1 MRAALLILGASVTI
15 VLAGC
20 SAGPGAVSEEGG
32 PLRVTTTTTMLTDLV
47 TEVGGDDVEVTGLMG
62 PGVDPHLYEASQG
75 DIGALTEADVI
86 VYQGLFLEGAME
98 DVLERTAHST
108 PTVRVTD
115 ALAEE
120 DLLASQDYGD
130 QFDPHVWHDPVL
142 WEQVVEPVVEQLSG
156 LRPESAAEFEAN
168 GTAYRQQ
175 IADAHADAVQR
186 LAAVPE
192 DQRVLVTGHDAFR
205 YLGLRY
211 GFEVRGLQGIS
222 TEAEAGAGD
231 VSELAGFLV
240 DNEVPAV
247 FTESSVPRANLE
259 AVRAACRAQ
268 GWDLALPEGE
278 LFSDAMGD
286 AGTPEGT
293 YPGMIRANADLIAGA
308 LTSGGA

>member
-1 MRAALLILGASVTI
+1 MRGALSILGATVTI

-20 SAGPGAVSEEGG
+20 SAGPAAGGEGG
-32 PLRVTTTTTMLTDLV
+32 LLRVTTTTTMLTDLV

-98 DVLERTAHST
+98 DVLERTAQDT

-120 DLLASQDYGD
+120 DLLASEDYRD

-142 WEQVVEPVVEQLSG
+142 WEQVVEPVVEQLSE
-156 LRPESAAEFEAN
+156 LRPASAAQFEAN
-168 GTAYRQQ
+168 GEAYRQR
-175 IADAHADAVQR
+175 IADAHADAVQQF
-186 LAAVPE
+186 AAVPE

-205 YLGLRY
+205 YLGVRY

-222 TEAEAGAGD
+222 TEAEAGAGA

-240 DNEVPAV
+240 DNEIPAV

-293 YPGMIRANADLIAGA
+293 YPGMIRANAHLIAGA
-308 LTSGGA
+308 LTGGGA